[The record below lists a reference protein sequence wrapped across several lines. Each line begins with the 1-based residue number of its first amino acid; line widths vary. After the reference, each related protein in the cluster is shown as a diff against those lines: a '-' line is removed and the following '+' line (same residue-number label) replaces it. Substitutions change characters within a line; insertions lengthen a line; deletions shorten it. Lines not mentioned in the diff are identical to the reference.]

1 MNPPSTPIAAR
12 VVAPLDARPPPPLVI
27 ERRWPRNLLDSVLFL
42 VCCVLLVRGVSG
54 GAEAMG
60 YNWQWYRIPEFFGR
74 TIDGEFIRGP
84 FLRGLIITLQIT
96 GWAASIAF
104 ALGLAT
110 ALVRLS
116 RSWIGHGVATVYLE
130 LIRNT
135 PLLVQMY
142 LFYFVLSPMLGIDR
156 FWTGVLCLAFFE
168 ASFISE
174 IVRGGILSVQR
185 GQWEGAAALGLR
197 PRAVYT
203 KVVLPQAVPLMLP
216 PMTSALVNLIKN
228 SAIVSLIAINDLTGE
243 ARNAIA
249 DTFLSFEVWLTVA
262 AVYLS
267 MTVSLSAVA
276 GWLEVRTRRR
286 ATRSAV

>member
-1 MNPPSTPIAAR
+1 MSGTTEPAGAR
-12 VVAPLDARPPPPLVI
+12 VAGPLDARAPPPLRLD
-27 ERRWPRNLLDSVLFL
+27 RRWPRNLLDCTLFL
-42 VCCVLLVRGVSG
+42 VGGVLLVRGVAG

-60 YNWQWYRIPEFFGR
+60 YNWQWYRVPQFFGR

-84 FLRGLIITLQIT
+84 FLRGLLITLQIT
-96 GWAASIAF
+96 GWAALIAF
-104 ALGLAT
+104 VLGLVT
-110 ALVRLS
+110 ALARLS
-116 RSWIGHGVATVYLE
+116 RSWIGHGIATVYLE

-142 LFYFVLSPMLGIDR
+142 LFYFVLSPILGIDR

-174 IVRGGILSVQR
+174 IIRGGILSVER
-185 GQWEGAAALGLR
+185 GQWEGASALGLR

-203 KVVLPQAVPLMLP
+203 TVVLPQAVPLMLP

-228 SAIVSLIAINDLTGE
+228 SAIVSIIAINDLTGE

-249 DTFLSFEVWLTVA
+249 DTFLSFEVWLTIA
-262 AVYLS
+262 AVYLT
-267 MTVSLSAVA
+267 MTISLSGLA

-286 ATRSAV
+286 STRSAA